1 MESPE
6 APHHHASHTGHRW
19 LDITLGLSAMFV
31 SVITLVIAIEH
42 GRTMERMADANMRMV
57 EANSWPFVDFST
69 HNLSDSGAAQVRL
82 VLTNEGIGPARIETF
97 ELWWRGKSMSSPSKL
112 LKACCTPDPGHQ
124 QGDPVISLG
133 LASPRILRAGEHID
147 FLSVGLAA
155 TGREVFGKFNSERD
169 YIRTR
174 VCYCSVF
181 DECWIKEGG
190 DDLLQKGESKLIH
203 PEHVKTCPAPAAP
216 YQVSVATPET
226 P

>member
-6 APHHHASHTGHRW
+6 APHHHASHSGHRW

-31 SVITLVIAIEH
+31 SVITLVVAIGH

-69 HNLSDSGAAQVRL
+69 HDLSDKGAAEVRL
-82 VLTNEGIGPARIETF
+82 VLTNEGIGPGRIETF
-97 ELWWRGKSMSSPSKL
+97 ELWWRGKSMSSPNQL
-112 LKACCTPDPGHQ
+112 LKACCTPDPGRQ
-124 QGDPVISLG
+124 QGDAVIGLG
-133 LASPRILRAGEHID
+133 LASPRILRAGEHVD
-147 FLSVGLAA
+147 FLSVELTPA
-155 TGREVFGKFNSERD
+155 GREMFRKFNSERD

-190 DDLLQKGESKLIH
+190 DDLLQKDGSKLIH

-216 YQVSVATPET
+216 YQVTITTPGT